1 MLILNTAVKHKLL
14 ETISEENNI
23 VYLYKH
29 SPDYTFVVK
38 TNKRKKLFSYEHTQK
53 TDTIIVDKDVVAT
66 ALPHALPADMREI
79 HKALLTKWTKQEEI
93 LKHEA
98 ALANMTAVD
107 KRAIAFLDKYCK
119 TK

>member
-14 ETISEENNI
+14 ETISDENNI

-66 ALPHALPADMREI
+66 ALPHALPAD
-79 HKALLTKWTKQEEI
+79 
-93 LKHEA
+93 
-98 ALANMTAVD
+98 
-107 KRAIAFLDKYCK
+107 RAQRRPLPGQRAPHHRTSSDRWYY
-119 TK
+119 